1 MRAEDAAEIVARGI
15 RLDVFADRD
24 DRHCLPQMPPQ
35 RDERVA
41 ARLFAGRID
50 MKSTSSRCSAVDLVN
65 GSGRTMNS
73 TVGADPRHNEKTMQ
87 ENSPVKRVLTGRFMH
102 ETNTFSIVRTDLA
115 LWRRRDFH
123 TENEIPAVFRGTRS
137 ALGATF
143 EAADKYGW
151 TLVHPVSANAN
162 PSGLVTDEA
171 FEAIGG
177 MIVAAAERQGPFDG
191 VLFHLHGAMVTE
203 GHEDG
208 EGELLE
214 RLRQVLGP
222 DVPIVATLD
231 LHANVTQKM
240 ADNASALIAFRTYP
254 HIDMYERAWQ
264 GAELLERAMRR
275 DIRPRTMIAR
285 RPMLHG
291 LDWGRT
297 QRGPMAELIARGEA
311 LETSGQAL
319 AVSICAGF
327 ALANIH
333 DVGPSV
339 TVTIDEMRGDGP
351 AGQAIAEEFMD
362 HAWQTRDFTTVRMLS
377 VPEAVARAR
386 EGKAGDKPL
395 VIADFTDNP
404 GGGGYGDATAF
415 LKGLVDAGIERVAF
429 HAICD
434 PEAIAEG
441 MRAGVAATATLAIG
455 GKIDP
460 LMGGGPLTLTG
471 EIVCL
476 TNGKFIAYGPMGGGV
491 ERNYGP
497 SMVFRVGGIDII
509 LISNNGQATDLA
521 QLTSL
526 GIDPTRYSTVA
537 VKSMQHFRAAFEPIA
552 REVILVDTGALC
564 QPSYRPELF
573 DKVRRPVWPIDP
585 LPL

>member
-1 MRAEDAAEIVARGI
+1 
-15 RLDVFADRD
+15 L
-24 DRHCLPQMPPQ
+24 
-35 RDERVA
+35 
-41 ARLFAGRID
+41 
-50 MKSTSSRCSAVDLVN
+50 T
-65 GSGRTMNS
+65 
-73 TVGADPRHNEKTMQ
+73 
-87 ENSPVKRVLTGRFMH
+87 KRVLTGRFMH
-102 ETNTFSIVRTDLA
+102 ETNTFSIVKTDMA

-151 TLVHPVSANAN
+151 TLIHPVSANAN
-162 PSGLVTDEA
+162 PSGTVTDDA
-171 FEAIGG
+171 FETIGG
-177 MIVAAAERQGPFDG
+177 MILGAAERQGPIDG

-203 GHEDG
+203 SHEDG

-214 RLRQVLGP
+214 RLRAVLGP
-222 DVPIVATLD
+222 DIPVVVTLD

-264 GAELLERAMRR
+264 GADLLERAMQGK
-275 DIRPRTMIAR
+275 IRPRTILAR
-285 RPMLHG
+285 RPMMYG

-297 QRGPMAELIARGEA
+297 QKGPMAELIVRGET
-311 LETSGQAL
+311 LERNGDAL
-319 AVSICAGF
+319 AVSVCAGF
-327 ALANIH
+327 PLADIH

-339 TVTIDEMRGDGP
+339 TVTIDEEGGVGTGP
-351 AGQAIAEEFMD
+351 PALEIAESFMD
-362 HAWQTRDFTTVRMLS
+362 HAWETRDYTTVHMLG
-377 VPEAVARAR
+377 VAEAVDRARA
-386 EGKAGDKPL
+386 GKPGDKPL

-415 LKGLVDAGIERVAF
+415 LRGLVDAQVEGVAF

-434 PEAIAEG
+434 PAAIAEG
-441 MRAGVAATATLAIG
+441 MRVGVGATATIAIG

-460 LMGGGPLTLTG
+460 RMGGGPVALTG
-471 EIVCL
+471 EVICL
-476 TNGKFIAYGPMGGGV
+476 TNGRFIAYGPMGGGV

-509 LISNNGQATDLA
+509 LISNNGQATDLG
-521 QLTSL
+521 QFTSL
-526 GIDPTRYSTVA
+526 GIDPTRYPTVA

-564 QPSYRPELF
+564 SGSYSPEF
-573 DKVRRPVWPIDP
+573 YRNVRRPVWPLDE
-585 LPL
+585 LS

>member
-1 MRAEDAAEIVARGI
+1 M
-15 RLDVFADRD
+15 
-24 DRHCLPQMPPQ
+24 
-35 RDERVA
+35 
-41 ARLFAGRID
+41 
-50 MKSTSSRCSAVDLVN
+50 
-65 GSGRTMNS
+65 
-73 TVGADPRHNEKTMQ
+73 
-87 ENSPVKRVLTGRFMH
+87 KRVLTGRFMH
-102 ETNTFSIVRTDLA
+102 ETNTFSIVKTDMA

-123 TENEIPAVFRGTRS
+123 TENEIPAIFRGTRS

-162 PSGLVTDEA
+162 PSGIVTDDA

-177 MIVAAAERQGPFDG
+177 MILAAAERYDRIDG
-191 VLFHLHGAMVTE
+191 VLFHLHGAMVTDS
-203 GHEDG
+203 HEDG

-214 RLRQVLGP
+214 RLRRSLGP
-222 DVPIVATLD
+222 DVPVVVTLD

-264 GAELLERAMRR
+264 GAELLQRAMQGE
-275 DIRPRTMIAR
+275 IRPRTVIAR

-297 QRGPMAELIARGEA
+297 QQGPMAELIARGEA
-311 LETSGQAL
+311 LEQVGEVL

-339 TVTIDEMRGDGP
+339 TVTIDQLHGKT
-351 AGQAIAEEFMD
+351 AASQAIAEDFMN
-362 HAWQTRDFTTVRMLS
+362 HAWAQRDYTTVHMLG
-377 VPEAVARAR
+377 VAEAVARCR

-395 VIADFTDNP
+395 VVADFTDNP

-434 PEAIAEG
+434 PDAVAGG
-441 MRAGVAATATLAIG
+441 MRAGIGPATLTIG
-455 GKIDP
+455 GKIDAK
-460 LMGGGPLTLTG
+460 MGGGPLTLTG
-471 EIVCL
+471 EITCL
-476 TNGKFIAYGPMGGGV
+476 ANGKFIAYGPMGGGV

-509 LISNNGQATDLA
+509 LISNNGQATDLG
-521 QLTSL
+521 QFTSL
-526 GIDPTRYSTVA
+526 GIDPARYTTVA

-552 REVILVDTGALC
+552 REIVLVDTGALC
-564 QPSYRPELF
+564 QPDYRPDLF
-573 DKVRRPVWPIDP
+573 DKVRRPIWPLDP